1 VQNFEFDIK
10 KLQDGDIKMLAR
22 ALSLVEN
29 GSKESGEILKAL
41 SFEKNTP
48 IIGITGP
55 PGAGKSSLV
64 NALIG
69 LILAHNKKIAVLAI
83 DPSSPF
89 NFGSLLGDRI
99 RMAVHFNNPNVFIR
113 SVSNRGNLGGMSSKI
128 FEMADVLKNA
138 NFDYIFIETVGVG
151 QSEVDIAGLADTTVV
166 VLVPEAGDEVQTLKS
181 GLMEIA
187 NIFVVNKS
195 DREGADIFV
204 KNLHALVHQK
214 PSADWQIPVIK
225 TVASA
230 DKGLTELWQQIEN
243 HAKSDRNNDYK
254 INLSTEKAFQ
264 YIVQK
269 RMKNISRASL
279 FETLKKESNKKGF
292 NLYEYLD
299 KNY

>member
-1 VQNFEFDIK
+1 MQSFEFDIK

-29 GSKESGEILKAL
+29 ETKESGDILKDL
-41 SFEKNTP
+41 TFEKNIP

-64 NALIG
+64 NALIEV
-69 LILAHNKKIAVLAI
+69 LLAHNKKIAILAI

-99 RMAVHFNNPNVFIR
+99 RMSAHFNNPNVFIR

-138 NFDYIFIETVGVG
+138 DFDYIFIETVGVG

-195 DREGADIFV
+195 DREGADVFV

-214 PSADWQIPVIK
+214 SSTDWQIPVLK
-225 TVASA
+225 TVASEN
-230 DKGLTELWQQIEN
+230 KGLAALWQEIEN

-269 RMKNISRASL
+269 RMKNISRVSL